1 MRFFASLAMLPT
13 SVIARKRRRSSRSNL
28 IEIYVVML
36 ISLSQGDNYIL
47 IEKAWRLIFMIISI
61 VIPVYNEVDNIKRV
75 IKRIKEVPLIG
86 NIKKEII
93 IIDDGSTDGTT
104 EVLKEVKKEG
114 TITKIHSSIL
124 NFGKGTAIRIGLK
137 YITGD
142 IIIIQDG
149 DLEYDPND
157 YNQIIQPILENKAK
171 VVYGTRF
178 LTRPKGMRL
187 SNYIANKILALS
199 ANILYNAKITDE
211 ATAYKAFTKE
221 VINNITLKCK
231 SFEFCPEFT
240 AKVRKKGYN
249 IVEVPISYNARSI
262 AEGKKIGWKDG
273 FVALWTLLKYRIID

>member
-1 MRFFASLAMLPT
+1 
-13 SVIARKRRRSSRSNL
+13 
-28 IEIYVVML
+28 ML
-36 ISLSQGDNYIL
+36 ISLSQGGNYIL

-104 EVLKEVKKEG
+104 EVLKEVKNEG

-137 YITGD
+137 YTTGD

-157 YNQIIQPILENKAK
+157 YNQIIKPILENKAK

-199 ANILYNAKITDE
+199 ANILYNAEITDE

-240 AKVRKKGYN
+240 AKVRKKGYK
-249 IVEVPISYNARSI
+249 IVEVPISYNARSV

-273 FVALWTLLKYRIID
+273 FVALWTLLKYRITD